1 MVLDT
6 ERLTPA
12 IGATVLDP
20 RVPAAL
26 VEGDHPAAVDAV
38 HDLGA
43 FRSSSWLD
51 GGQQAL
57 DVAIARTG
65 VAVHPIIARHP
76 FTGRPYLNVSES
88 FTRWVIGASAPES
101 ARLLTMSFDMI
112 NRPEFHA
119 RLRWRAGTLAIWD
132 NRGTQ
137 HYAVADD
144 ARQP

>member
-1 MVLDT
+1 MVRRY

-26 VEGDHPAAVDAV
+26 VEGDDPPTVDAVHAALSAGLRTELEQMSAV

-57 DVAIARTG
+57 DEAIARTG
-65 VAVHPIIARHP
+65 VAVHPIIARLP

-88 FTRWVIGASAPES
+88 FTRWVI
-101 ARLLTMSFDMI
+101 
-112 NRPEFHA
+112 
-119 RLRWRAGTLAIWD
+119 WD

-137 HYAVADD
+137 HYAVADSCHTT
-144 ARQP
+144 A